1 MKLPFTNKKYLL
13 ESPWEKP
20 FDKVTTPFQSFLHHQ
35 MTTGL
40 ILIFMTILALYLANS
55 ASFAESYQHF
65 FHTYFGFSFGD
76 TEVKL
81 TLHHWINDA
90 LMAIFFFLVG
100 LEIKREILVGEL
112 SDPKNAI
119 LPIGAAVGGM
129 VFPALFFVYFTYGT
143 DAVNGWGIPMAT
155 DIAFAIS
162 ALMILGKRVPP
173 ALVTFLVALAIVD
186 DLGAVTV
193 IALFYTAEINMTA
206 LTIAFALFGLLL
218 AFNRFGIH
226 KVLPYAI
233 VGILMWAAMLSS
245 GVHATI
251 AGILTALAIPA
262 RPKFN
267 PHFFCDHIDDLAEQY
282 KKIDVKH
289 PEYVLTENQKGL
301 LSEIELSAKQVQPP
315 LNRLENGLHLPV
327 GILIIPIFALA
338 NAGVALNWSEMGSLL
353 VEPVA
358 AGVISGLVL
367 GKLVGIFGTAWL
379 MIKFGIARLPKGS
392 SMNQL
397 FGTAFLGGIGFTM
410 SIFIAELAW
419 TDPGIMLVEAKT
431 GILVASVIA
440 AIIGLVWLR
449 FIAKP
454 APDYKPE

>member
-1 MKLPFTNKKYLL
+1 MKMPFSKKEYHL
-13 ESPWEKP
+13 ESPWERP
-20 FDKVTTPFQSFLHHQ
+20 FTKIMTPFQSFLHQQ

-40 ILIFMTILALYLANS
+40 ILIFMTVLALYLANS
-55 ASFAESYQHF
+55 DAYAESYKHF
-65 FHTYFGFSFGD
+65 FHTYFGFTFGD
-76 TEVKL
+76 AAVQL

-100 LEIKREILVGEL
+100 LEIKREIMVGEL

-129 VFPALFFVYFTYGT
+129 VFPALFYVYFTYGT
-143 DAVNGWGIPMAT
+143 EAVNGWGIPMAT

-206 LTIAFALFGLLL
+206 LGTAFALFALLL

-226 KVLPYAI
+226 RVLPYAI
-233 VGILMWAAMLSS
+233 VGILIWAAMLSS

-267 PHFFCDHIDDLAEQY
+267 PRFFSDHMVDLTEQY
-282 KKIDVKH
+282 KKHDKKH
-289 PEYVLTENQKGL
+289 ENYVICENREGI
-301 LSEIELSAKQVQPP
+301 LSEMETSVKRVQPP
-315 LNRLENGLHLPV
+315 LNRLENTLHLPV

-338 NAGVALNWSEMGSLL
+338 NAGVAINWSEMGTML

-367 GKLVGIFGTAWL
+367 GKLVGIFGVAWL
-379 MIKFGIARLPKGS
+379 MIKLGIARLPSGA

-419 TDPGIMLVEAKT
+419 VDPGILLVEAKT
-431 GILVASVIA
+431 GILVASLIA

>member
-1 MKLPFTNKKYLL
+1 MKMPFSKKEYHL
-13 ESPWEKP
+13 ESPWERP
-20 FDKVTTPFQSFLHHQ
+20 FTKIITPFESFLHHQ

-55 ASFAESYQHF
+55 AAYAEAYQHF
-65 FHTYFGFSFGD
+65 FHTYFGMSFGD
-76 TEVKL
+76 AEVKL

-100 LEIKREILVGEL
+100 LEIKREMMVGEL

-129 VFPALFFVYFTYGT
+129 VFPALFYVYFTYGT
-143 DAVNGWGIPMAT
+143 EAVNGWGIPMAT

-193 IALFYTAEINMTA
+193 IALFYTADLNLFA
-206 LTIAFALFGLLL
+206 LGTAFALFGLLL

-226 KVLPYAI
+226 RVLPYAI

-267 PHFFCDHIDDLAEQY
+267 PHFFSDHMDDLTEQY
-282 KKIDVKH
+282 KKHDKKD
-289 PEYVLTENQKGL
+289 ENYMLCENREGILAEMETSIKR
-301 LSEIELSAKQVQPP
+301 VQPP
-315 LNRLENGLHLPV
+315 LNRLEHGLHLPV

-338 NAGVALNWSEMGSLL
+338 NAGVAINWSEMDTLL
-353 VEPVA
+353 IEPVA

-367 GKLVGIFGTAWL
+367 GKLIGIFGVAWL
-379 MIKFGIARLPKGS
+379 MIKFGIARLPSGS
-392 SMNQL
+392 SMSQL

-419 TDPGIMLVEAKT
+419 VDPGIMLVEAKT
-431 GILVASVIA
+431 GILFASVIA
-440 AIIGLVWLR
+440 AVIGLTWLR

>member
-1 MKLPFTNKKYLL
+1 MKLPFSNHDFHLK
-13 ESPWEKP
+13 SPWETP
-20 FDKVTTPFQSFLHHQ
+20 FKKVVTPFQSFLHHQ
-35 MTTGL
+35 MTTGAIL
-40 ILIFMTILALYLANS
+40 ILMTLLALFLANS
-55 ASFAESYQHF
+55 DAYAEAYKHF
-65 FHTYFGFSFGD
+65 FHTYFGFSFGETD
-76 TEVKL
+76 VKL

-129 VFPALFFVYFTYGT
+129 VFPALFYVYFTYGT
-143 DAVNGWGIPMAT
+143 EAVNGWGIPMAT

-162 ALMILGKRVPP
+162 ALVILGKRVPP

-206 LTIAFALFGLLL
+206 LLTAFALFGVLI
-218 AFNRFGIH
+218 AMNRSGVYR
-226 KVLPYAI
+226 VLPYVI
-233 VGILMWAAMLSS
+233 IGVLMWSAMLSS

-251 AGILTALAIPA
+251 AGILTALAIPT

-267 PHFFCDHIDDLAEQY
+267 PRFFSEHIDDLVARY
-282 KKIDVKH
+282 KKTDQSH
-289 PEYVLTENQKGL
+289 PDYQLCEQQEGL
-301 LSEIELSAKQVQPP
+301 LTQMEVSVKQVQPP
-315 LNRLENGLHLPV
+315 SIRLENSLHLPV
-327 GILIIPIFALA
+327 GIFIIPIFALA
-338 NAGVALNWSEMGSLL
+338 NAGVAINWSEMGTI
-353 VEPVA
+353 VMEPVA

-367 GKLVGIFGTAWL
+367 GKLIGVFGVAWL
-379 MIKFGIARLPKGS
+379 MIKLGIARLPSGA

-397 FGTAFLGGIGFTM
+397 FGTAFLAGIGFTM

-419 TDPGIMLVEAKT
+419 KDPGMMLVEAKT
-431 GILVASVIA
+431 GILVASLLA

>member
-1 MKLPFTNKKYLL
+1 MKLPFSDHEYHLV
-13 ESPWEKP
+13 SPWERP
-20 FDKVTTPFQSFLHHQ
+20 FKKVITPFQSFLHHQ
-35 MTTGL
+35 MTSGL

-55 ASFAESYQHF
+55 DDYAIAYDHF
-65 FHTYFGFSFGD
+65 FHTYFGFSFGNA
-76 TEVKL
+76 EVKL

-100 LEIKREILVGEL
+100 LEIKREMLVGEL

-129 VFPALFFVYFTYGT
+129 VFPALLYVYFTAGT
-143 DAVNGWGIPMAT
+143 EAINGWGIPMAT

-193 IALFYTAEINMTA
+193 IALFYTDEINITA
-206 LTIAFALFGLLL
+206 LLTAFALFGLLL

-226 KVLPYAI
+226 RVLPYAI

-267 PHFFCDHIDDLAEQY
+267 PHYFSNHIDDLLNQY
-282 KKIDVKH
+282 KKTDQKH
-289 PEYVLTENQKGL
+289 PDYQLGEQQEGILVQMEQSVKT
-301 LSEIELSAKQVQPP
+301 VQPP
-315 LNRLENGLHLPV
+315 LNRLENGLHLPI
-327 GILIIPIFALA
+327 GIFIIPIFALA
-338 NAGVALNWSEMGSLL
+338 NAGVAIDWSEMGNLI

-367 GKLVGIFGTAWL
+367 GKLIGIFGVAWL
-379 MIKFGIARLPKGS
+379 MIKLGIARLPSGA
-392 SMNQL
+392 SMSQL

-440 AIIGLVWLR
+440 AIIGLTWLR

-454 APDYKPE
+454 APDYQS